1 MFYKLKLAMSSTKL
15 EVDKQSETS
24 TEFLI
29 ASLDVQTYFTTMKKV
44 SEETNRRK
52 EVNSQVSKLWLAMRS
67 LALEENSKRQKFN
80 SSKHF

>member
-1 MFYKLKLAMSSTKL
+1 MSSTKL

-44 SEETNRRK
+44 SEEVSRRK
-52 EVNSQVSKLWLAMRS
+52 EVNSQVSKLWLALRS
-67 LALEENSKRQKFN
+67 LTLEENSKR
-80 SSKHF
+80 